1 MEKINL
7 LKVSPETRRTIK
19 TQAIHLFNKHKK
31 EGEIADTLNISYQAT
46 SRIIR
51 DFKRMGMKCLEEK
64 KRGRK
69 KGEKR
74 KLSPEQEKEIRRT
87 IIDKCPDQVKIAA
100 CLWTRQAIQQFIKRK
115 YHIEVPLRSISNYL
129 NRWGMSCQRP
139 TKKAYSQDD
148 VKLKTFMTETYP
160 AIAKQAKKEGAE
172 IYWGDETGINNQ
184 AYHVRGFAPK
194 GHTPTVPSFSKIE
207 KINMISAI
215 SNQGTCRFMCYGEN
229 MTQKLF
235 IGFMTRLVKDA
246 KKKVLFIVDNLRV
259 HHGKMVQKWLSEHAD
274 QIEVFYTSPYSP
286 EINPD
291 EYLNHNLKQS
301 VHSGLL
307 PHNTADLTKKTHS
320 FMRTLQKNPEKV
332 RKLFKH
338 KNLTYIQEAEEKVEE
353 QE

>member
-7 LKVSPETRRTIK
+7 LNVSPETRKTIK
-19 TQAIHLFNKHKK
+19 AQAIRLHKK
-31 EGEIADTLNISYQAT
+31 DKAEGEIAELLNISYQAV

-51 DFKRMGMKCLEEK
+51 AYKKEGMTCLKEK

-69 KGEKR
+69 SGEKR
-74 KLSPEQEKEIRRT
+74 KLTAQQVKEIQGI

-100 CLWTRQAIQQFIKRK
+100 CLWTRQAIQELIKKLYR
-115 YHIEVPLRSISNYL
+115 IDIPLRSISNYL
-129 NRWGMSCQRP
+129 DRWGMSCQRP
-139 TKKAYSQDD
+139 TKRAYSQDD

-160 AIAKQAKKEGAE
+160 AIVKQAKKECAE

-184 AYHVRGFAPK
+184 SYHVRGFAPK

-215 SNQGTCRFMCYGEN
+215 NNQGTCRFMCYGDN
-229 MTQKLF
+229 MTQQLF
-235 IGFMTRLVKDA
+235 IGFMKRLVKDT
-246 KKKVLFIVDNLRV
+246 KKKILFIVDNLRV
-259 HHGKMVQKWLSEHAD
+259 HHGKKVQKWLSAHAD

-301 VHSGLL
+301 VHSGVL
-307 PHNTADLTKKTHS
+307 PRNTADWTKKTHS
-320 FMRTLQKNPEKV
+320 FMRTLQKNPENV

-338 KNLTYIQEAEEKVEE
+338 KNLTYIQEAEEKEE
-353 QE
+353 E